1 MNKLVSFEQFSS
13 QKAEQTAAA
22 VREEQDAKR
31 TNSANTFKALLSEY
45 GVSTVKELAEEQRS
59 EFFEKLRGQGISES
73 VVAGDALVTEAIKVS
88 SKRNANKVFNVYSK
102 IFAEASLLTKDKEVH
117 MMSLRELF
125 WLSMEDANFNKEAY
139 QLLRI
144 FKAPSKFKT
153 ITINSPELG
162 NFAITVGPQTINAYL
177 NSVCNRISS
186 AGDWGG
192 ITIVEGTALYL
203 ESIGYTAE
211 AQILIDSFNAM
222 FNESKL
228 HEATIN
234 LDALQP
240 EDENLKKLLKKNNVK
255 IKILGENPAGWEVKL
270 TGSKKDL
277 TTVLSDP
284 TAGWDDP
291 ELAEYIKESTV
302 VEKKDEIFTAYV
314 ADKRKPGGSDKDIM
328 DDYGL
333 QVKNRDRD
341 GFDVIG
347 YKSDIEAFAADH
359 SIVLDEITLSESK
372 VNEATEIKS
381 DEEFKEYAMTVLK
394 KAFGGDFDEAKANDV
409 VTGILGKCDGDY
421 GKCVGMLTS
430 SLGESVSNE
439 SIDVKYWSDYNTD
452 TSGQGNKDFEDKS
465 TDFDSTWETAVN
477 DWNDNNEMGEENEL
491 TPAMAKKVEK
501 IAKEFFK
508 KAGWISVNVAGAM
521 ISQES

>member
-13 QKAEQTAAA
+13 QKAEQTAAI
-22 VREEQDAKR
+22 VREEQEAKR

-45 GVSTVKELAEEQRS
+45 GVATVKELAEEQRS

-73 VVAGDALVTEAIKVS
+73 IVIDNDSVTEAIKVS
-88 SKRNANKVFNVYSK
+88 SKRNANKVLNVYSK

-125 WLSMEDANFNKEAY
+125 WLSMEDANFSKEGY

-162 NFAITVGPQTINAYL
+162 NFAVTVGPQTINAYL

-203 ESIGYTAE
+203 ESIGYTSE

-234 LDALQP
+234 VDAYQP
-240 EDENLKKLLKKNNVK
+240 KDQNLKKLLKKNNVT
-255 IKILGENPAGWEVKL
+255 IEILGENPAGWEVKL

-284 TAGWDDP
+284 NVGWDDP
-291 ELAEYIKESTV
+291 ELAEYI
-302 VEKKDEIFTAYV
+302 
-314 ADKRKPGGSDKDIM
+314 
-328 DDYGL
+328 
-333 QVKNRDRD
+333 Q
-341 GFDVIG
+341 
-347 YKSDIEAFAADH
+347 
-359 SIVLDEITLSESK
+359 ESK
-372 VNEATEIKS
+372 VNEAEIKS

-394 KAFGGDFDEAKANDV
+394 KAFGADFDEAKANDV
-409 VTGILGKCDGDY
+409 VAGILGKSKGDY
-421 GKCVGMLTS
+421 GTAVGMLTS
-430 SLGESVSNE
+430 SLGESVIVEAKEHSFVFNYNTDEDDIKYIQKILDKAGADAIAKAGLDSEEMIVRAFSAKDLTKAKKAIEADGFEINE

-452 TSGQGNKDFEDKS
+452 TSGQGNKDFEEKS

>member
-22 VREEQDAKR
+22 IREEQDAKR

-45 GVSTVKELAEEQRS
+45 GVATVKELAEEQRS

-73 VVAGDALVTEAIKVS
+73 MVINEEPITEAIKVS
-88 SKRNANKVFNVYSK
+88 SKRAANKVFNVYTK
-102 IFAEASLLTKDKEVH
+102 IFTEATLLTKDKDTY
-117 MMSLRELF
+117 MGSLRELF
-125 WLSMEDANFNKEAY
+125 WLAMEDANFSKEGY
-139 QLLRI
+139 QLLKI

-153 ITINSPELG
+153 VTINTPELG
-162 NFAITVGPQTINAYL
+162 NFAIQVGPQTINGYL
-177 NSVCNRISS
+177 NSVYGRISY

-203 ESIGYTAE
+203 DSIGYTAE

-255 IKILGENPAGWEVKL
+255 MKVLGENPAGWEVKL

-284 TAGWDDP
+284 TAGWDEP

-347 YKSDIEAFAADH
+347 YKSDIESFAADH
-359 SIVLDEITLSESK
+359 SIVLDEITLAESK

-430 SLGESVSNE
+430 SLGESVTNE
-439 SIDVKYWSDYNTD
+439 KMDTKYWSDYNDD
-452 TSGQGNKDFEDKS
+452 TSGQGNKDFAEKS
-465 TDFDSTWETAVN
+465 TDFEDTFSLAVSE
-477 DWNDNNEMGEENEL
+477 WNDEADGDENKIKGSQIQKI
-491 TPAMAKKVEK
+491 KKL
-501 IAKEFFK
+501 AQEFFK
-508 KAGWISVNVAGAM
+508 IEKWISVNVIQAM
-521 ISQES
+521 IMQES